1 MTSGLLLTFFTLTLL
16 VIFALLAS
24 ALSNDPGFVM
34 VVWHDHQVLTSV
46 GFALII
52 CLLIAVALIF
62 LFVVFSTILF
72 GSSYFYQRRKALTR
86 RKTLMSLD
94 VSIRNRLVN
103 NYPASFASMEESLTK
118 NSLNLRPFN
127 KKKGSALH
135 LLQADVARMA
145 GLYPA
150 AMDHLTQIDSDDH
163 ELATLVRAQVCIDS
177 GDLAQAQNMLDL
189 LLVYPERGIMEP
201 VRESL
206 QPHFDLQVGALWT
219 RLASLQ
225 PWKMLSSHL
234 LPQPKSIAW
243 QAWLQAL
250 ASEALPDDA
259 EDRVKRLQLLMPAEI
274 QAEHASCLF
283 SLLVRTGAPL
293 AAQDLAQ
300 RVLTERLDTTLL
312 DQWVSLC
319 LAKKAEFPVTAIEA
333 LLHSLAQRYPA
344 QPDVVLAQVRWTR
357 AERASPA
364 VQGEEPSVDSG
375 GDHQLEQLRPYAQH
389 PLVQY
394 YLLVWKLQDMGLDET
409 LLTALLARLSAG
421 HEGVARVVL

>member
-1 MTSGLLLTFFTLTLL
+1 MTSGLLLTFFTLLLL
-16 VIFALLAS
+16 VVFALLAS

-34 VVWHDHQVLTSV
+34 VVWHDHQILTSV
-46 GFALII
+46 GFALLI
-52 CLLIAVALIF
+52 CLLIAVALIVI
-62 LFVVFSTILF
+62 FVVLSTILF
-72 GSSYFYQRRKALTR
+72 GSNYYYQRRKALTR

-103 NYPASFASMEESLTK
+103 NYPESFASMEEALTK

-135 LLQADVARMA
+135 LLQADVARLA

-150 AMDHLTQIDSDDH
+150 AMEHLTHIDSDDH

-206 QPHFDLQVGALWT
+206 QPHFDLQVGRLWT
-219 RLASLQ
+219 RLACLQ

-234 LPQPKSIAW
+234 LPQPKSIDW

-250 ASEALPDDA
+250 AAQELPVDA
-259 EDRVKRLQLLMPAEI
+259 EDRIKRLQLMMPAEV

-283 SLLVRTGAPL
+283 ALLARAGATF

-300 RVLTERLDTTLL
+300 RVLMERLETTLL
-312 DQWVSLC
+312 DQWMTFCLVKSAELPASSVETVLQSL
-319 LAKKAEFPVTAIEA
+319 E
-333 LLHSLAQRYPA
+333 QRYPA
-344 QPDVVLAQVRWTR
+344 QPDVVLARVRWTR
-357 AERASPA
+357 HAQAGLEGQDDTLVLDRDAPL
-364 VQGEEPSVDSG
+364 
-375 GDHQLEQLRPYAQH
+375 LEQLSPYTQH
-389 PLVQY
+389 ALVQR
-394 YLLVWKLQDMGLDET
+394 YLLVWKLQRADLDDA
-409 LLTALLARLSAG
+409 LRTALLERLNGS
-421 HEGVARVVL
+421 H